1 MSWETEFE
9 EFYTDK
15 VIRSA
20 YSGQDGYGQ
29 PSHIGGVTH
38 LCRVVHKP
46 QVIRQGGTGEVQD
59 TIREVISTAQI
70 YTHADIGWDLRDEV
84 TLEDGS
90 IPKILQITNYPDED
104 GPHHSVVF
112 V

>member
-9 EFYTDK
+9 EFYTDE
-15 VIRSA
+15 VTRSP
-20 YSGQDGYGQ
+20 YTGQDGYGQ
-29 PSHIGGVTH
+29 PSHGVATIH

-70 YTHADIGWDLRDEV
+70 YTHADIGWDLRDKV
-84 TLEDGS
+84 TLADGAS
-90 IPKILQITNYPDED
+90 PKILQIVNYPDED